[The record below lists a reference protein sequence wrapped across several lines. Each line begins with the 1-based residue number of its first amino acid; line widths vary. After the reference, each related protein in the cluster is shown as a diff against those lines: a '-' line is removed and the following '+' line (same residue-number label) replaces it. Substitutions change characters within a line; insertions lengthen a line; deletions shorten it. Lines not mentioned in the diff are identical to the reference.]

1 MSDTFHTCTHA
12 DTRINMHVNIRMHTY
27 IALLCMRTY
36 TYIHIISTYRTA
48 VASTSGGVKKS
59 SLFRWGS
66 IVPEDFVPLVQ
77 KKSVKKSSLAVSVG
91 FYSTRGFCTRG

>member
-1 MSDTFHTCTHA
+1 
-12 DTRINMHVNIRMHTY
+12 MHVNTYAYIYSIIMHAHIHIHTY
-27 IALLCMRTY
+27 
-36 TYIHIISTYRTA
+36 ISTYRTA